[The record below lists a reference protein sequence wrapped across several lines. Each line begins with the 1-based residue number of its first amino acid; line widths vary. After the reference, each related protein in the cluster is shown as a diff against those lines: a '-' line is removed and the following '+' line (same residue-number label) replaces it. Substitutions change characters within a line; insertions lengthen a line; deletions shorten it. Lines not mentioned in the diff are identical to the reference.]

1 MNVRLCDEVKI
12 TKRNKKRKEIYSQ
25 SITSI
30 ATRTEQAI
38 VELSLQLPMY
48 QLGKSSFHCKKSGDN
63 SAIE

>member
-1 MNVRLCDEVKI
+1 MRLCDEVKI

-48 QLGKSSFHCKKSGDN
+48 QLGKSSFYSEKSGDN